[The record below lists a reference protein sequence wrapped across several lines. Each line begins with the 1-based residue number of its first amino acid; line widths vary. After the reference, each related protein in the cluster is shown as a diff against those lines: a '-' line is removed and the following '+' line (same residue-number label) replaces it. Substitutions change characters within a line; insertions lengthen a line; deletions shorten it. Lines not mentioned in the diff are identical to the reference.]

1 MSNRQARLSHA
12 RVAVLSG
19 NDCLLSNPF
28 VIVPVTRFPLK
39 SVPISLK
46 WSRLQGRSG
55 D

>member
-12 RVAVLSG
+12 RVAVVSG

-39 SVPISLK
+39 SVANLPEVESS
-46 WSRLQGRSG
+46 SR
-55 D
+55 